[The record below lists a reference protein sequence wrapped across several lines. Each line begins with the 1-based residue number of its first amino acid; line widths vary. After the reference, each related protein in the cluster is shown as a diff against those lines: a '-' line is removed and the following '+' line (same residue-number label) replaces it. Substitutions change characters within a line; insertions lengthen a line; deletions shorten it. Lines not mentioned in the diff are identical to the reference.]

1 MKTKKWFAVFLVA
14 IMLFSLS
21 ACNGGNTDADADVD
35 VGTVVDEPLEGTMV
49 YDYED
54 EGEIF
59 FDYPASYSH
68 SDNTGMLTFKNP
80 DGSLTI
86 MVKATI
92 NTNDLENTIEYYEGY
107 NTFEEF
113 TQEDITI
120 AGYDALRISYLDEW
134 GDYQEATPACIHAV
148 IAHSVVSHQLCGLL
162 FRPLL
167 SKFRATQKICQMVKK
182 SPIHDK
188 AIAGYKVVERLAR
201 RGIRACGKLP
211 QRK

>member
-113 TQEDITI
+113 TQEDITV

-134 GDYQEATPACIHAV
+134 GDYQMSTLIKLGDDAMSFNGISFYASSSQGKDLLAGPELEAMLE
-148 IAHSVVSHQLCGLL
+148 SVRV
-162 FRPLL
+162 
-167 SKFRATQKICQMVKK
+167 T
-182 SPIHDK
+182 
-188 AIAGYKVVERLAR
+188 E
-201 RGIRACGKLP
+201 
-211 QRK
+211 